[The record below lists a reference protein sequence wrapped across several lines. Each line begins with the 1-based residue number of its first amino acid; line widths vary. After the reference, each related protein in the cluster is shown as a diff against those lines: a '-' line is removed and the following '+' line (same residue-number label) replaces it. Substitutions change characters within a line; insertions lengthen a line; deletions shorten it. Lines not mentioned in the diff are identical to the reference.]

1 MMHID
6 VASRTETG
14 ARPYNE
20 DDLRHGRTGP
30 LVYAVLSDGAG
41 GHSHGA
47 TASDI
52 VVRSVALS
60 LQRLQDWPQEQAGPV
75 LAQTIQL
82 AQDTLTAGQHGLKA
96 HQRMHATV
104 VALWLNAQ
112 AGQAVWG
119 HVGDSR
125 LYRVRQGVAEQ
136 LTVDDS
142 VVQQMVSAGFITPE
156 DARHHP
162 RKNQLLAALGS
173 EEPVEVHI
181 PRQPE
186 AVIEGDAYLLCCD
199 GWWDALSPRDIART
213 LDAAGSADA
222 WLDHM
227 AGQIQAARLPNQDN
241 YSALA
246 IWVGDPHEVTR
257 IGV

>member
-1 MMHID
+1 MMHIE

-30 LVYAVLSDGAG
+30 LVYAVLADGAG

-60 LQRLQDWPQEQAGPV
+60 LQRLQDWPDGQAGPV
-75 LAQTIQL
+75 LARSIQL
-82 AQDTLTAGQHGLKA
+82 AQDTLNAGQVGLKA

-104 VALWLNAQ
+104 VALWLNTQ
-112 AGQAVWG
+112 AGLAVWG

-136 LTVDDS
+136 LTLDDS

-181 PRQPE
+181 PPQPE
-186 AVIEGDAYLLCCD
+186 RVVEGDAYLLCCD
-199 GWWDALSPRDIART
+199 GWWDALTPHDIART
-213 LDAAGSADA
+213 LDAAGSAEA

-227 AGQIQAARLPNQDN
+227 AGRIQAAGLPNQDN

-246 IWVGDPHEVTR
+246 LWVGDPHEVTR
-257 IGV
+257 IGG